1 MNPIEKG
8 TPMKWIDRLRMLVKA
23 DAHAVLEQLE
33 EKSLLAKQYL
43 REAELE
49 LDRKRA
55 RCEALE
61 EEGRLLA
68 EEATR
73 LREQIGKLDEDVT
86 LALDGGKDELARYAV
101 RSLLPK
107 RRALEELDARRDE
120 IADARE
126 RLEAKLREQEAQFA
140 DLERSVATQLAQ
152 QSRAEVPVCE
162 PRAADEEVE
171 LELLRRRAATA
182 GEAS

>member
-1 MNPIEKG
+1 
-8 TPMKWIDRLRMLVKA
+8 MKWIDRLRTLVKA

-61 EEGRLLA
+61 EEQRTRTEDA
-68 EEATR
+68 AR
-73 LREQIGKLDEDVT
+73 LREEIGKLDEDVA

-101 RSLLPK
+101 RRLLPK
-107 RRALEELDARRDE
+107 RRALEDVDRRRDE

-126 RLEAKLREQEAQFA
+126 RLEAVLLQQEAQ
-140 DLERSVATQLAQ
+140 LEELRRNVRLQLDRESMGEAPC
-152 QSRAEVPVCE
+152 AEPQ
-162 PRAADEEVE
+162 AADEEVE

-182 GEAS
+182 GEVS